1 MVDARE
7 SIPELEPGVAE
18 LLASFQRETARD
30 PVQVEAALQ
39 RVTARLAAPAAA
51 TGVVSSVTAKLVVAG
66 LVLGGGAWWATT
78 RATPEPVSIV
88 SAPAPMEATPDRAAV
103 EAVPPALPEAVLP
116 ALPEAVPP
124 ALPVAA
130 VPSPAANVA
139 APPAVRAPAARAP
152 RSKPAPVPE
161 APTGTVSLAAEV
173 RLLTAARSALRSGD
187 AELALRRVR
196 EHGASF
202 PDSTLARERDAT
214 EVKALCAL
222 GRIDDARSL
231 AAAYAARFGLPAE
244 PLLSTCGDRP

>member
-51 TGVVSSVTAKLVVAG
+51 TGVVSSAAAKLVVAG
-66 LVLGGGAWWATT
+66 LVLGGCAWWAAT
-78 RATPEPVSIV
+78 RAMPEPSV
-88 SAPAPMEATPDRAAV
+88 SAPAPMEATPDRVAV
-103 EAVPPALPEAVLP
+103 EAVPAALPEV
-116 ALPEAVPP
+116 VPP
-124 ALPVAA
+124 APSEVA
-130 VPSPAANVA
+130 VPSAAANTA

-152 RSKPAPVPE
+152 RSKPAPVSD
-161 APTGTVSLAAEV
+161 APTGTASLAAEL

-187 AELALRRVR
+187 AELALRRLR
-196 EHGASF
+196 EHLASF
-202 PDSTLARERDAT
+202 PDSSLAREREAT

-222 GRIDDARSL
+222 GRIDDARTL
-231 AAAYAARFGLPAE
+231 AAAYAARFGQPAA

>member
-30 PVQVEAALQ
+30 PVAVEAALQ

-51 TGVVSSVTAKLVVAG
+51 TGAGMTSVAAKLVVAG
-66 LVLGGGAWWATT
+66 LVLGGGGWWAAT
-78 RATPEPVSIV
+78 RATQEPPTVSIASA
-88 SAPAPMEATPDRAAV
+88 SAPRDATPDRVAV
-103 EAVPPALPEAVLP
+103 EAVPRP
-116 ALPEAVPP
+116 LPEAVPP

-161 APTGTVSLAAEV
+161 APAGTTSLAAEL

-187 AELALRRVR
+187 AELALRRLR
-196 EHGASF
+196 DHGASF

-231 AAAYAARFGLPAE
+231 AAAYAARFGLPEA